1 MNNFIPRV
9 ILPATIIATTV
20 VLGYSQAVK
29 SLSPYEV
36 AEIAKEITVIIR
48 GPGSDGSGTI
58 IGRKGNTYF
67 VLTAGH
73 VVDNIHPTEEAD
85 VEIYNKRLYPIN
97 TRKIVKIPDVDLAV
111 VQFTSRE
118 NFKIPEIGNSEALH
132 ELAPVYVAG
141 YPLSGEAI
149 RQDFNITQGTISSL
163 DTFNDAGYDL
173 VYTNITKGGMS
184 GGPVLNEYGQ
194 IVGIH
199 GRAEGSRVSGIV
211 VKQGFNLGIPI
222 KVFLTKVSKLGLNV
236 ELKIS
241 ISTPTA
247 TNSDTSPPVT
257 VQPQPVEPPKTPP
270 KTQVVRPSTPPP
282 VITPQPTATPV
293 AVGPTSPIGYLDK
306 LIADDGNSGD
316 LFGYAVAMRG
326 NYALVG
332 SAYSDLNAKPDSGA
346 AYLFD
351 LGRQLKTKL
360 LADDG
365 TAGNLFGYAVDID
378 GNYALVGSAYNDRKG
393 TDSGLAYIFNLNSGE
408 QTQRFSPNDGTAG
421 DLFGYSVAIQGRYA
435 LVGAPHSDQKGHDSG
450 SAYLFE
456 INSGRQVQK
465 FMPQGG
471 GAGDLFGHSVALEGK
486 YALVSAAYNDS
497 KGVDSG
503 AVYLFDIT
511 TGKQMQKLIPDDG
524 KPGDVF
530 GYAIAMRGKYA
541 LISSVY
547 SDAKGV
553 DSGAVYLFDLKTARQ
568 IHKFTANDGTAGDRF
583 GNSVAF
589 NNQYVLIGAPY
600 HDTKGVDSG
609 AVYLFDPQTGQ
620 QIRKIT
626 ANDGNAGDLFGYA
639 VAMEN
644 KYALIGSAYDDDNN
658 KVDNGSAYIFDLN
671 SGMQIHQFE

>member
-9 ILPATIIATTV
+9 IFPVTIFTITLSLT
-20 VLGYSQAVK
+20 YPQAVN
-29 SLSPYEV
+29 SLSPSKV
-36 AEIAKEITVIIR
+36 KKIAQEITVIIR

-85 VEIYNKRLYPIN
+85 VETYSKRLYAIN
-97 TRKIVKIPDVDLAV
+97 TREIVKIPDVDLAV
-111 VQFTSRE
+111 VQFTSKE
-118 NFKIPEIGNSEALH
+118 NFKIPEIGNSEALS

-141 YPLSGEAI
+141 YPLI
-149 RQDFNITQGTISSL
+149 RKQDFNITPGTISSIGTL
-163 DTFNDAGYDL
+163 NDAGYDL
-173 VYTNITKGGMS
+173 VYTNSTTVGMS
-184 GGPVLNEYGQ
+184 GGPVLNEDGQ

-199 GRAEGSRVSGIV
+199 GRADGKVLGNGTQ
-211 VKQGFNLGIPI
+211 VKHGFNLGIPI
-222 KVFLTKVSKLGLNV
+222 KIFLTKVSKLGLNID
-236 ELKIS
+236 LKVS
-241 ISTPTA
+241 CDTCTDTNTDTPTII
-247 TNSDTSPPVT
+247 NIESPP
-257 VQPQPVEPPKTPP
+257 EP
-270 KTQVVRPSTPPP
+270 R
-282 VITPQPTATPV
+282 ITPQPIATSV
-293 AVGPTSPIGYLDK
+293 TVGPFFPFQYWNK
-306 LIADDGNSGD
+306 LIANDGSSGD

-332 SAYSDLNAKPDSGA
+332 SAYSDLNTKPDSGA
-346 AYLFD
+346 AYIFD
-351 LGRQLKTKL
+351 LGRQLGIKL

-365 TAGNLFGYAVDID
+365 IAGNLFGYAVDID

-393 TDSGLAYIFNLNSGE
+393 IDSGLAYIFNLNSGE
-408 QTQRFSPNDGTAG
+408 QTRRLSPDDGTAG
-421 DLFGYSVAIQGRYA
+421 DLFGYSVAIQGKYA
-435 LVGAPHSDQKGHDSG
+435 LVGAPYNDQRGHDSG

-456 INSGRQVQK
+456 INSGRQVQR
-465 FMPQGG
+465 FIPQGG

-497 KGVDSG
+497 KGVNSG

-530 GYAIAMRGKYA
+530 GYATAMRGKYA

-553 DSGAVYLFDLKTARQ
+553 DSGAVYLFDLETARQ

-600 HDTKGVDSG
+600 NDAKGVDSG
-609 AVYLFDPQTGQ
+609 AVYLFNPNTGQ
-620 QIRKIT
+620 QIRKII